1 MGSSGLDLLAKHDPT
16 ASQPKK
22 ILVMADASR
31 TVMIEARHALGLA
44 VANVVRRHRL
54 VPKSSMIHNLRAL
67 QDSRARKAP
76 VISRRM
82 WLLLNDL
89 RNEGDTA
96 FHKQECSALT
106 PIDAMDYAARVQ
118 QAVHELNGF

>member
-1 MGSSGLDLLAKHDPT
+1 MTKHDPT
-16 ASQPKK
+16 ALELKK

-31 TVMIEARHALGLA
+31 TVMIEARYALGLA

-54 VPKSSMIHNLRAL
+54 VPKSSMILNLRVL
-67 QDSRARKAP
+67 QDSRARKTP

-89 RNEGDTA
+89 RNEGDIA
-96 FHKQECSALT
+96 FHKHECNALK

>member
-1 MGSSGLDLLAKHDPT
+1 MPFTPLQNLA
-16 ASQPKK
+16 
-22 ILVMADASR
+22 
-31 TVMIEARHALGLA
+31 AL
-44 VANVVRRHRL
+44 RL
-54 VPKSSMIHNLRAL
+54 
-67 QDSRARKAP
+67 

-96 FHKQECSALT
+96 FDKHVCSALT

-118 QAVHELNGF
+118 QAWTYPGLVDR

>member
-1 MGSSGLDLLAKHDPT
+1 LAKYDPT
-16 ASQPKK
+16 APQLKK
-22 ILVMADASR
+22 ILAMADAAR
-31 TVMIEARHALGLA
+31 TVMIEARYALGLA
-44 VANVVRRHRL
+44 VAEVVRRHRL
-54 VPKSSMIHNLRAL
+54 VPKSSMILNLRVL
-67 QDSRARKAP
+67 QDSRARKTP

-96 FHKQECSALT
+96 FDKHECSALT

>member
-1 MGSSGLDLLAKHDPT
+1 LAKHDLLAKHDPT
-16 ASQPKK
+16 ALELKK

-31 TVMIEARHALGLA
+31 TVMIEARYALGLA
-44 VANVVRRHRL
+44 VANVVRRHRI
-54 VPKSSMIHNLRAL
+54 VPKSSMILNLRVL
-67 QDSRARKAP
+67 QDSRVRKTP

-89 RNEGDTA
+89 RNEGDIA
-96 FHKQECSALT
+96 FHKHECSALT

>member
-1 MGSSGLDLLAKHDPT
+1 M
-16 ASQPKK
+16 
-22 ILVMADASR
+22 IL
-31 TVMIEARHALGLA
+31 
-44 VANVVRRHRL
+44 
-54 VPKSSMIHNLRAL
+54 NLRVL
-67 QDSRARKAP
+67 QDSRARKTP

-89 RNEGDTA
+89 RNEGDIA
-96 FHKQECSALT
+96 FHKHECSALT